1 MSYRCPTIQGNI
13 KICGDEVSGHTVEM
27 AQATISEDGRMGLIK
42 AAQGL
47 SLTILELLEKPELLE
62 EVKKEFDEFKA
73 LNK

>member
-1 MSYRCPTIQGNI
+1 
-13 KICGDEVSGHTVEM
+13 
-27 AQATISEDGRMGLIK
+27 MGLIK

-62 EVKKEFDEFKA
+62 EVKKEFDEFKV